1 MRILY
6 GVVGEGMGHA
16 IRSRAVLEHLVGE
29 GHEVHIVASQRA
41 VDFLRKHFSPESVS
55 RIHGLHMV
63 TEDNRIRRGKTLWS
77 NVLDGTAALPG
88 QIRTYFDL
96 IERFEPEAVLSDFES
111 WTYYFARAHRLPV
124 FSIDN
129 MQIIHR
135 CTLPPEVIGEYR
147 TEFEVTKAFIRGK
160 LPRADHYFITT
171 FFHPEVRK
179 DKTSLVP
186 PILRPDILE
195 ARSEEGEHLLV
206 YQTAT
211 GNDEL
216 VAALHASGLECR
228 IYGMRRDLTEEVVDG
243 ALRYRPFSEAGFID
257 DLRTARGVVTGGGFT
272 LMSECVYLRKPTLSI
287 PIERHFEQI
296 LNGRYLEHLGYGR
309 FTPQADA
316 ATVQSFLEAI
326 PQCAAKLTEVS
337 QDGNKVLFNV
347 LDEHLDRAAA
357 GLY

>member
-16 IRSRAVLEHLVGE
+16 IRSRAVLDHLIGE
-29 GHEVHIVASQRA
+29 GHDVHIVASQRA
-41 VDFLRKHFSPESVS
+41 VDFLRKHFDADAVS

-63 TEDNRIRRGKTLWS
+63 TEDNRVRRGKTLWS

-88 QIRTYFDL
+88 QIRAYFDL
-96 IERFEPEAVLSDFES
+96 IEKFEPEAVISDFES
-111 WTYYFARAHRLPV
+111 WTYYFGRAHRLPT

-135 CTLPPEVIGEYR
+135 CSLPDEVIGDYR
-147 TEFEVTKAFIRGK
+147 AEFEIAKAFIRGK

-171 FFHPEVRK
+171 FFRPPTRK
-179 DKTSLVP
+179 DDTTLVP
-186 PILRPDILE
+186 PILRSDVLQAKPED
-195 ARSEEGEHLLV
+195 GEHLLV
-206 YQTAT
+206 YQTAE
-211 GNDEL
+211 GNQEL
-216 VAALHASGLECR
+216 VSALAASGLECR
-228 IYGMRRDLTEEVVDG
+228 IYGMRRDIDSEQVEG

-272 LMSECVYLRKPTLSI
+272 LMSECVYLHKPTLSI
-287 PIERHFEQI
+287 PIEQHFEQI
-296 LNGRYLEHLGYGR
+296 LNGQYLQHEGYGC
-309 FTPQADA
+309 FAPTANA
-316 ATVQSFLEAI
+316 AAVGAFLEAI
-326 PQCAAKLTEVS
+326 PECAAKLAGVT
-337 QDGNKVLFNV
+337 QDGNTALFAV